1 MEQFR
6 DFLEARKELL
16 AGELNRRME
25 ELLHGETKW
34 LASAATP
41 LSTGASV
48 RGAILSEEEEHELED
63 LNDWVAAH
71 GLPRGEVSYD
81 FADAESGQ
89 QLAVFDL
96 AWPSGIQ
103 EELSQ
108 PAAVLVNAEAAIITL
123 ASQAGFKCFTDASSF
138 RRYVEREVLGVAA

>member
-1 MEQFR
+1 MERFR

-25 ELLHGETKW
+25 ELLHGENKW

-81 FADAESGQ
+81 FADADSGQ

-108 PAAVLVNAEAAIITL
+108 PAAILLNAEASIITL